1 MQCPSYDI
9 IERITRAAK
18 CGNARA
24 QYHLGWCYLF
34 GRKDH
39 DDFARPNIKK
49 ALIWLN
55 KSAKH
60 GNAEAQLLLAKL
72 KEQEM
77 PVT

>member
-9 IERITRAAK
+9 IKRVTRAAE

-24 QYHLGWCYLF
+24 QYQLGWWFLF

-39 DDFARPNIKK
+39 DDFAKPNIKK
-49 ALIWLN
+49 ALLWLN

-60 GNAEAQLLLAKL
+60 GNGEAQLLLDIL
-72 KEQEM
+72 KDL
-77 PVT
+77 